1 MRVKLTDLLDDLE
14 LDPELLPLLDT
25 KRPTC
30 TRTEQLVWKRLPL
43 SRRCVR
49 SARRTLLA
57 AVIAALLSLAAV
69 AGVLGL
75 LELSRADLG
84 VTQPEKIPE
93 YTEYETAASQN
104 GGARLVSS
112 FCAGKRLIAYVDV
125 PDVTAEMNRAYQ
137 EAMDTYGLSLW
148 SCRAKPYSVWAEAL
162 IYDEVLQT
170 ALLRVEIY
178 TYEALEP
185 GEVTIELCF
194 DSQENGHETAGEVF
208 ATVTVPVLPSE
219 ALQAAPELSVP
230 SDFLKASAVIGSLT
244 LDAGTLRLTLQA
256 PTLDSYLNA
265 RGDGALD
272 TLVKGYFGQDTENPT
287 ELDAQVAYR
296 RSWNGALNELF
307 ADAALEFADG
317 TQTPLSA
324 LFENSACFFSASLSE
339 TRDELG
345 LYTFEAALSTPVALA
360 DVQAIEIAGQEIP
373 FAD

>member
-170 ALLRVEIY
+170 ALLRVEI
-178 TYEALEP
+178 
-185 GEVTIELCF
+185 
-194 DSQENGHETAGEVF
+194 
-208 ATVTVPVLPSE
+208 
-219 ALQAAPELSVP
+219 
-230 SDFLKASAVIGSLT
+230 
-244 LDAGTLRLTLQA
+244 
-256 PTLDSYLNA
+256 
-265 RGDGALD
+265 
-272 TLVKGYFGQDTENPT
+272 
-287 ELDAQVAYR
+287 
-296 RSWNGALNELF
+296 
-307 ADAALEFADG
+307 
-317 TQTPLSA
+317 
-324 LFENSACFFSASLSE
+324 
-339 TRDELG
+339 
-345 LYTFEAALSTPVALA
+345 
-360 DVQAIEIAGQEIP
+360 
-373 FAD
+373 

>member
-14 LDPELLPLLDT
+14 LDPELLPLPEA
-25 KRPTC
+25 KRPTRA
-30 TRTEQLVWKRLPL
+30 RTERLVLQRLGI
-43 SRRCVR
+43 SRRRVR
-49 SARRTLLA
+49 SAGRTLLA

-69 AGVLGL
+69 AGALGL
-75 LELSRADLG
+75 LEISRADLG

-93 YTEYETAASQN
+93 YTEYEVTSEMD
-104 GGARLVSS
+104 GARLVSS
-112 FCAGKRLIAYVDV
+112 FCAGKRLIAYVELA
-125 PDVTAEMNRAYQ
+125 DVTQDMAHAYR
-137 EAMDTYGLSLW
+137 EAMETYGLSLW

-162 IYDEVLQT
+162 TYDESLQT
-170 ALLRVEIY
+170 ALLRVELY

-244 LDAGTLRLTLQA
+244 LDAGTLRLTL
-256 PTLDSYLNA
+256 DSYLNA

-287 ELDAQVAYR
+287 ELDAQVAYQ

>member
-1 MRVKLTDLLDDLE
+1 
-14 LDPELLPLLDT
+14 
-25 KRPTC
+25 
-30 TRTEQLVWKRLPL
+30 
-43 SRRCVR
+43 
-49 SARRTLLA
+49 
-57 AVIAALLSLAAV
+57 
-69 AGVLGL
+69 
-75 LELSRADLG
+75 
-84 VTQPEKIPE
+84 
-93 YTEYETAASQN
+93 
-104 GGARLVSS
+104 
-112 FCAGKRLIAYVDV
+112 
-125 PDVTAEMNRAYQ
+125 
-137 EAMDTYGLSLW
+137 MDTYGLSLW

-162 IYDEVLQT
+162 TYDESLQT
-170 ALLRVEIY
+170 ALLRVELY

-230 SDFLKASAVIGSLT
+230 SAFLEASAVIGSLT

>member
-1 MRVKLTDLLDDLE
+1 ME
-14 LDPELLPLLDT
+14 L
-25 KRPTC
+25 
-30 TRTEQLVWKRLPL
+30 
-43 SRRCVR
+43 
-49 SARRTLLA
+49 
-57 AVIAALLSLAAV
+57 
-69 AGVLGL
+69 
-75 LELSRADLG
+75 
-84 VTQPEKIPE
+84 
-93 YTEYETAASQN
+93 
-104 GGARLVSS
+104 
-112 FCAGKRLIAYVDV
+112 
-125 PDVTAEMNRAYQ
+125 
-137 EAMDTYGLSLW
+137 
-148 SCRAKPYSVWAEAL
+148 
-162 IYDEVLQT
+162 
-170 ALLRVEIY
+170 Y

-287 ELDAQVAYR
+287 ELDAQVVYR

-345 LYTFEAALSTPVALA
+345 LYTFEAPLNARRPRRRAGHRDCRAGNSLCGLALIFRRVFEICVGVDAHIDPREVTNSPQISVKRSVFCRGDVGIAPYEPNRGNFQKMRQGRAAVRRALLILPRKPSA
-360 DVQAIEIAGQEIP
+360 FHFPAHNHTAHDRGLRRSRPGFRGARARG
-373 FAD
+373 